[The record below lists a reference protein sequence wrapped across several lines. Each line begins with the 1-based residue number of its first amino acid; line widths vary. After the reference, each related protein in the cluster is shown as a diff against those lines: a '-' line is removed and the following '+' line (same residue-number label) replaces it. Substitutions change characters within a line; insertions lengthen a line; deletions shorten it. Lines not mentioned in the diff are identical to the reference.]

1 MVEKSAFAPFAVSSA
16 VEAARRYIP
25 EMRAQGAEV
34 VIALTHCPF
43 YIEEDGGISGE
54 MWDFLKDI
62 PPVDICIGGH
72 IPGDYAG
79 IVKDTCVIKAGFA
92 GESLG
97 HVRLAFDTETR
108 KITSRSARF
117 SSPIGKEK
125 AGPILLPT
133 LAL

>member
-1 MVEKSAFAPFAVSSA
+1 MEHQ
-16 VEAARRYIP
+16 RRN
-25 EMRAQGAEV
+25 G
-34 VIALTHCPF
+34 
-43 YIEEDGGISGE
+43 
-54 MWDFLKDI
+54 DFLKDI
-62 PPVDICIGGH
+62 PPVISASAGTSLE
-72 IPGDYAG
+72 DYAG

-97 HVRLAFDTETR
+97 HVRLALTPKLGR
-108 KITSRSARF
+108 SLAGSARF